1 MTDLPILV
9 DGVKKNLTIIQRT
22 SIRYTNLAMF
32 LLNDDNCDM
41 VDGLEEKCH
50 HDPEKIVRAVYKKWI
65 SGTGRKPVTWQ
76 TLVGVLRDIE
86 LNTLADEIETA
97 LHP

>member
-41 VDGLEEKCH
+41 VDGFVIMTLRRLSELSIRSGSLVLE
-50 HDPEKIVRAVYKKWI
+50 
-65 SGTGRKPVTWQ
+65 GN
-76 TLVGVLRDIE
+76 L
-86 LNTLADEIETA
+86 
-97 LHP
+97 